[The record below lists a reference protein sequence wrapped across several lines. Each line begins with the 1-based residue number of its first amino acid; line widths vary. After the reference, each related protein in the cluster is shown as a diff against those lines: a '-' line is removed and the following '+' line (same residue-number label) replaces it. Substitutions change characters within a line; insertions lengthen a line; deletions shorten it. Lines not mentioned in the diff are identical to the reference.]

1 MKKDL
6 RVIKTKKALFEALIK
21 LTKEEEFEN
30 IKIQDICNK
39 ALINRSTFYSHY
51 SDKYDLLSDFLDTLK
66 NNLSNELS
74 KNKNII
80 NTKAYYLEMIKIILN
95 HIDLN
100 KDLYYSVIMM
110 NRNSVIMD
118 MLIDTTIKDVNKRL
132 EISNLKKEDIPV
144 DIFSTFYL
152 GAVSG
157 VLVLWLKTKDKYT
170 KEEIINYL
178 DKLIIKMPEA

>member
-6 RVIKTKKALFEALIK
+6 RVIKTKKALFEALVS
-21 LTKEEEFEN
+21 LTKETEFEN
-30 IKIQDICNK
+30 IKTQDICNK

-51 SDKYDLLSDFLDTLK
+51 SDKYDLLCDFIENLK
-66 NNLSNELS
+66 NELSNELS

-80 NTKAYYLEMIKIILN
+80 NTKEYYLEMLRIILD

-100 KDLYYSVIMM
+100 KNLYYSVIMM
-110 NRNSVIMD
+110 NRNSIIMD
-118 MLIDTTIKDVNKRL
+118 MLIETTVKDVNKRL

-157 VLVLWLKTKDKYT
+157 VLVLWLKTKDKYS
-170 KEEIINYL
+170 KEEILNYI
-178 DKLIIKMPEA
+178 DKLIINMD